1 MNDTVCRSPIFSYE
15 FLDGHL
21 TPCVCVL
28 EMYFKGWLWGNEK
41 SFSIC
46 SKLRCQTEI
55 WQFMNIIH
63 FREPKKISLKR
74 SVMQ

>member
-15 FLDGHL
+15 FLDGHT
-21 TPCVCVL
+21 TPCVDVL

-63 FREPKKISLKR
+63 SLRTQENIIK
-74 SVMQ
+74 SSEMQ

>member
-1 MNDTVCRSPIFSYE
+1 MILCVGVQYFHTS
-15 FLDGHL
+15 FLTGISLH
-21 TPCVCVL
+21 VCVL

>member
-1 MNDTVCRSPIFSYE
+1 MNDTVCVGVQYFHMG
-15 FLDGHL
+15 FLTGM
-21 TPCVCVL
+21 CVGNVF
-28 EMYFKGWLWGNEK
+28 FKGWLWGNEK

-63 FREPKKISLKR
+63 FREPKKISLNAL
-74 SVMQ
+74 